1 MPGEP
6 HVTPSFIPVLP
17 PALAARVLRDALAAS
32 LQVASRLL
40 GALAQRLAE
49 PAPGS
54 AVAALPQL
62 EFHSEAGAPE
72 GALYADG
79 VLVAL
84 LPGVT
89 RL

>member
-1 MPGEP
+1 MSPRALMSPTLAPASGAA
-6 HVTPSFIPVLP
+6 HLARSVAAALLRRASRWLSRLARRIAT
-17 PALAARVLRDALAAS
+17 PAL
-32 LQVASRLL
+32 
-40 GALAQRLAE
+40 
-49 PAPGS
+49 PAP
-54 AVAALPQL
+54 AVLPQL
-62 EFHSEAGAPE
+62 EFHAEAGAPE

>member
-1 MPGEP
+1 MSPRALSP
-6 HVTPSFIPVLP
+6 FPLA
-17 PALAARVLRDALAAS
+17 PASPLSQVARGTAAAVLRR
-32 LQVASRLL
+32 ASRWLS
-40 GALAQRLAE
+40 RLARRIAAAD
-49 PAPGS
+49 APSPS
-54 AVAALPQL
+54 APPQL
-62 EFHSEAGAPE
+62 EFHAEAGAPE

>member
-1 MPGEP
+1 MSPQVLSPARG
-6 HVTPSFIPVLP
+6 PVLVP
-17 PALAARVLRDALAAS
+17 RAPTAARRAA
-32 LQVASRLL
+32 A
-40 GALAQRLAE
+40 GALQLASHLLAQLARRLATA
-49 PAPGS
+49 PAA
-54 AVAALPQL
+54 AVALRAPEL
-62 EFHSEAGAPE
+62 EFHAEAGAPE

>member
-1 MPGEP
+1 MPP
-6 HVTPSFIPVLP
+6 QSLVPVHGAYRLARASSP
-17 PALAARVLRDALAAS
+17 AACLAAASLLHGASRALAALAR
-32 LQVASRLL
+32 RLARPHH
-40 GALAQRLAE
+40 GALAL
-49 PAPGS
+49 P
-54 AVAALPQL
+54 PQL
-62 EFHSEAGAPE
+62 EFHAEAGAPE

>member
-1 MPGEP
+1 MSPRALTSSP
-6 HVTPSFIPVLP
+6 LAPSSTAAHLARDTAAAVLRR
-17 PALAARVLRDALAAS
+17 ASRWLSRLARRIAARKRAS
-32 LQVASRLL
+32 
-40 GALAQRLAE
+40 
-49 PAPGS
+49 PA
-54 AVAALPQL
+54 VQPQL
-62 EFHSEAGAPE
+62 EFHAEAGAPE

>member
-1 MPGEP
+1 MPPQSLVPADGP
-6 HVTPSFIPVLP
+6 YQPAPSRSPAARLAVAALLDGASR
-17 PALAARVLRDALAAS
+17 ALA
-32 LQVASRLL
+32 
-40 GALAQRLAE
+40 ALAQRLARPHHE
-49 PAPGS
+49 APE
-54 AVAALPQL
+54 LPPQL
-62 EFHSEAGAPE
+62 EFHAEAGAPE

>member
-1 MPGEP
+1 MSPQ
-6 HVTPSFIPVLP
+6 VLFPVLP

-32 LQVASRLL
+32 LQVASGLL

-49 PAPGS
+49 PAQRPTM
-54 AVAALPQL
+54 AALPQL
-62 EFHSEAGAPE
+62 EFHGEAGAPE

>member
-1 MPGEP
+1 MAPQSLAPARGP
-6 HVTPSFIPVLP
+6 LLNAAARPATARRAAAAALQSASH
-17 PALAARVLRDALAAS
+17 ALAS
-32 LQVASRLL
+32 
-40 GALAQRLAE
+40 LAQRLAH
-49 PAPGS
+49 PHVTAPPRP
-54 AVAALPQL
+54 PQL
-62 EFHSEAGAPE
+62 EFHAEAGAPE

>member
-1 MPGEP
+1 MSSRALSSPSLAP
-6 HVTPSFIPVLP
+6 ASASAQFARSVTA
-17 PALAARVLRDALAAS
+17 ALLRR
-32 LQVASRLL
+32 ASRWLS
-40 GALAQRLAE
+40 RLARRIA
-49 PAPGS
+49 APVPL
-54 AVAALPQL
+54 AEAALPHL
-62 EFHSEAGAPE
+62 EFHAEAGAPE

>member
-1 MPGEP
+1 MAPQSLAPARGP
-6 HVTPSFIPVLP
+6 LLNAAARPDAARRAAAAVLQRASR
-17 PALAARVLRDALAAS
+17 ALAS
-32 LQVASRLL
+32 
-40 GALAQRLAE
+40 LAQRLAQ
-49 PAPGS
+49 PRDT
-54 AVAALPQL
+54 AATLLPQL
-62 EFHSEAGAPE
+62 EFHAEAGAPE

>member
-1 MPGEP
+1 MSP
-6 HVTPSFIPVLP
+6 HVLTPAHATH
-17 PALAARVLRDALAAS
+17 PAALRRLTAAALH
-32 LQVASRLL
+32 VASHALDR
-40 GALAQRLAE
+40 LAQRLAV
-49 PAPGS
+49 PHAP
-54 AVAALPQL
+54 VPHPVQL

-79 VLVAL
+79 VLVGV

>member
-1 MPGEP
+1 MSLKALSPLTLAP
-6 HVTPSFIPVLP
+6 ASPLSHVARGAAA
-17 PALAARVLRDALAAS
+17 ALLRR
-32 LQVASRLL
+32 ASRGLS
-40 GALAQRLAE
+40 RLARRISARQAPT
-49 PAPGS
+49 PAE
-54 AVAALPQL
+54 LPHL
-62 EFHSEAGAPE
+62 EFHAEAGAPE